1 MVDFN
6 KKIKSSNK
14 FRGPALQFIK
24 TGQYCTYP
32 EGTTEFYKFWDEERD
47 RCINGYTADDGDF
60 ISGYNYFYLNY
71 CPIQRITNKTFTRAD
86 GTTYNK
92 RINEVNFPDFWDYD
106 YYYFSAV
113 QEAEEQGKHLC
124 VLKSRRRGYS
134 FKGGSMAC
142 RNYYL
147 IPNSKTFVYA
157 ANKQYLTEDGIL
169 TKAWDYMDFIDK
181 NTAWGK
187 KRSVNTQ
194 MRKRAGFY
202 IKDEYGN
209 QIEMGYKSE
218 ITGVTLKDNPSSIR
232 GKRANLIMFEEGGC
246 HIAGTKVMM
255 YDGSTKNVEDVKLG
269 ELLMGPDGT
278 PRKVLQLHTGRDHMY
293 EITPVN
299 GDKQIVNSKHLIY
312 GMHRQWYNNIY
323 QPFTMRADQYYEMLQ
338 NKPYLK
344 AHYSLIKTQFSWEE
358 KEHVIDPYL
367 LGLWLGDGTSSEFSI
382 ASNDIEVIEYLQT
395 YAITH
400 GLFARLRKVN
410 TTENCYLVHLSSG
423 KPGKANWLLNELRN
437 LKVLNNKH
445 IPDDYIFD
453 SRENRLKLLA
463 GLIDTDGWYQ
473 SDKQYLCL
481 SQSSERKHIIYAA
494 QYIARSLGIKCTVT
508 TKKIKDHTLRG
519 KIIKGG
525 NIEYRLILLNNHQD
539 IPTKIERKKVKNYH
553 RDQLDPLSTRFK
565 IDYYGVDNYYGFTV
579 DKDNLFVLGD
589 FTVTHNSMS
598 ELAAAWQIARP
609 SVEVDGVAF
618 APMIIWGTGGDEDSK
633 FATLKDMFYNPKG
646 YNCLEF
652 DNIWD
657 EAATSTKCGFFV
669 PQYTNMD
676 IRDEHGNRLYMDDDG
691 NTLYKPAI
699 KYILAERQKVIE
711 NATNNAAIDR
721 YVAERPITPAEAMLE
736 FNGNIYPK
744 KELQE
749 QLSLLRTNRKLQ
761 NHKQI
766 GDLIQQPDGTM
777 KWVIKKT
784 GDITHYPLKQ
794 GDDPTGSIVIWEHPN
809 KEASTGLYLGGCDPY
824 DFDESSTTSLGSCFI
839 YKRVQNIEAYS
850 DMIVAEYTGR
860 PKSAEEFYENVR
872 KLLIY
877 YNARLMFE
885 NQNKGIYVYFA
896 NKHCDYLL
904 ADQPD
909 ILDQVVSNSKVNRKK
924 GCHMNKQIK
933 QWGQG
938 LIKDWLNDS
947 GADGV
952 KNVYKIMSEP
962 LLEELISANDN
973 VNTDREMALLQV
985 MVYREQ
991 LYNVKVKEVKKENRN
1006 RVLFDGPIF
1015 TQQWF
1020 RDDEMADNIE
1030 AYMF

>member
-32 EGTTEFYKFWDEERD
+32 EGTTEFYKFWDEERN

>member
-6 KKIKSSNK
+6 KKIVNSNK
-14 FRGPALQFIK
+14 FRQAAIK
-24 TGQYCTYP
+24 FMETGQYCQYP
-32 EGTTEFYKFWDEERD
+32 ESTSEYFKYWDEERR
-47 RCINGYTADDGDF
+47 RCIEGYTADDGDF

-232 GKRANLIMFEEGGC
+232 GKRANLIMFEEGG
-246 HIAGTKVMM
+246 
-255 YDGSTKNVEDVKLG
+255 
-269 ELLMGPDGT
+269 
-278 PRKVLQLHTGRDHMY
+278 
-293 EITPVN
+293 
-299 GDKQIVNSKHLIY
+299 
-312 GMHRQWYNNIY
+312 
-323 QPFTMRADQYYEMLQ
+323 
-338 NKPYLK
+338 
-344 AHYSLIKTQFSWEE
+344 
-358 KEHVIDPYL
+358 
-367 LGLWLGDGTSSEFSI
+367 
-382 ASNDIEVIEYLQT
+382 
-395 YAITH
+395 
-400 GLFARLRKVN
+400 
-410 TTENCYLVHLSSG
+410 
-423 KPGKANWLLNELRN
+423 
-437 LKVLNNKH
+437 
-445 IPDDYIFD
+445 
-453 SRENRLKLLA
+453 
-463 GLIDTDGWYQ
+463 
-473 SDKQYLCL
+473 
-481 SQSSERKHIIYAA
+481 
-494 QYIARSLGIKCTVT
+494 
-508 TKKIKDHTLRG
+508 
-519 KIIKGG
+519 
-525 NIEYRLILLNNHQD
+525 
-539 IPTKIERKKVKNYH
+539 
-553 RDQLDPLSTRFK
+553 
-565 IDYYGVDNYYGFTV
+565 
-579 DKDNLFVLGD
+579 
-589 FTVTHNSMS
+589 SMS
-598 ELAAAWQIARP
+598 ELGAAWQIARP

-676 IRDEHGNRLYMDDDG
+676 IRDEHGTRLYMDNDG

-699 KYILAERQKVIE
+699 EYILAERQKVIE
-711 NATNNAAIDR
+711 NATSNAAIDR

-736 FNGNIYPK
+736 FNGNIFPK

-749 QLSLLRTNRKLQ
+749 QLSLLRTNKKLQ
-761 NHKQI
+761 NHKQV
-766 GDLIQQPDGTM
+766 GDLVQQPDGTI
-777 KWVIKKT
+777 KWVIKKN

-794 GDDPTGSIVIWEHPN
+794 GEDPTGSIVIWEHPN
-809 KEASTGLYLGGCDPY
+809 KDASPGLYIAGIDSY
-824 DFDESSTTSLGSCFI
+824 DYDESSTTSLGSCFI
-839 YKRVQNIEAYS
+839 YKRIQSIEQYS
-850 DMIVAEYTGR
+850 DIIVAEYTGR

-872 KLLIY
+872 KLLLY
-877 YNARLMFE
+877 YNARAMYE
-885 NQNKGIYVYFA
+885 NQNKGIFVYFT

-909 ILDQVVSNSKVNRKK
+909 IINDIVSNSKVNRKK

-933 QWGQG
+933 QWGWG
-938 LIKDWLNDS
+938 LIKDWLNDIN
-947 GADGV
+947 ADGK
-952 KNVYKIMSEP
+952 KNLYNIMSEP
-962 LLEELISANDN
+962 LLEELIAANDVVN
-973 VNTDREMALLQV
+973 VDRVMALTQV
-985 MVYREQ
+985 MIYREQ